1 MKTGKLSSNFLS
13 NLLGNIKSDK
23 TVLIGPKL
31 GMDGA
36 VIKPENDLLVVVSD
50 PITFETDN
58 IGYYSLAVNANDIA
72 VMGGEPKYFLATI
85 LLPPNTNEM
94 EIQEIFN
101 NLLSACN
108 NLNIFLIGGHTEIT
122 SGVTRPIISG
132 TMLGKSLAV
141 PKPEE
146 VSEGDILLQIN
157 PIAIE
162 GTAILATSGKET
174 LKKVAISD
182 DVIQKGY
189 SYFENLGIC
198 IANPVKIS
206 LESSENGVILMHDP
220 TEGGICTAISEMAY
234 AIGKQ
239 ICVYKEKIMILEE
252 CKIFCEA
259 LNLNPLGLISSG
271 SLLIIAKKDESYK
284 IKKSLKENKY
294 DVSEIGLVTNINTTS
309 SKQVFWKDTRED
321 YPVFERDEI
330 ARFFDE

>member
-1 MKTGKLSSNFLS
+1 MKTGKLPGNFLS
-13 NLLGNIKSDK
+13 NLLGNIKSDE

-36 VIKPENDLLVVVSD
+36 IIKPENDLLVVVSD

-122 SGVTRPIISG
+122 SSVTRPVING
-132 TMLGKSLAV
+132 TMLGKSLAL
-141 PKPEE
+141 PKPKE
-146 VSEGDILLQIN
+146 VLEGDILLQIN
-157 PIAIE
+157 PVAIE
-162 GTAILATSGKET
+162 GTAILATSGKEV
-174 LKKVAISD
+174 LKKATISD
-182 DVIQKGY
+182 SVIQKGY

-198 IANPVKIS
+198 IANPAKIA
-206 LESSENGVILMHDP
+206 LKSSENGILLMHDP
-220 TEGGICTAISEMAY
+220 TEGGICAAISEMAY
-234 AIGKQ
+234 AIEKQ

-252 CKIFCEA
+252 CKFFCEA
-259 LNLNPLGLISSG
+259 LGLNPLGLIASG

-284 IKKSLKENKY
+284 IKKSLNESKY
-294 DVSEIGLVTNINTTS
+294 EVSEIGFITNISTTS
-309 SKQVFWKDTRED
+309 SEQAFWKDTEED